1 MKKLL
6 TLLFAALAATLSSY
20 AQTRID
26 GTVSDDRGPLVG
38 VNVFVVGTIDG
49 AVQTRSGTSP
59 SPPPARAS

>member
-6 TLLFAALAATLSSY
+6 TLLFAALAATLQVH

-26 GTVSDDRGPLVG
+26 GVVSDEHGPLVG

-49 AVQTRSGTSP
+49 AVTDTLGRFSS
-59 SPPPARAS
+59 